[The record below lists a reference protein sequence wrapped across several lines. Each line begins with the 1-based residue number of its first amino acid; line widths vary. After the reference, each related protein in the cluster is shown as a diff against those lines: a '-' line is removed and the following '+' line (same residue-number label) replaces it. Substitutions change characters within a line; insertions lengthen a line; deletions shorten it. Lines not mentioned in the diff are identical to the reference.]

1 MNTCYHKTNFTK
13 IASRD
18 FIKDNKSTH
27 NLLIYTLYKVIEI
40 LSNDEN
46 HTKLKELFSRFNV
59 NLGDSVIIETDNAKH
74 EGILIPRYEYA
85 DVNHLVLKLKNGYN
99 IGINLGKIKN
109 IKKSLDKL
117 DQIIIDPNVN
127 FIEGD
132 KSRDYAD
139 SQLSNLSLLS
149 TGGTIS
155 SKIDYR
161 TGGVMPALTAKE
173 LNDSIPELKKIANI
187 DPEVVLS
194 EYSENIRPEHWTLMT
209 KRIADNVLSGK
220 YDGIIISHGTDT
232 MHYTAA
238 ALSFALQ
245 NLPIPVVLVG
255 AQRSSDRPSSDAST
269 NLIGACT
276 FASKS
281 KFAGVF
287 VAMHHT
293 LSDEVIACHVGTRV
307 RKNHTSRRD
316 AFHSIDISPFALV
329 RKDQI
334 ELCEQFT
341 DLKFNERCTNLENF
355 IVRSNFDDNVM
366 LLKFYPGFDCN
377 IIDYCVQKGSRA
389 IVFEGTGL
397 GHINK
402 ECFEQIQTAVKN
414 GIFVFMTSQ
423 CIWGKTSLTVY
434 DTGRDLLEIGVIPLS
449 NTTSETALV
458 KAMWCLGNFED
469 KEVAKIMTSN
479 IANEF
484 TNRIITA

>member
-1 MNTCYHKTNFTK
+1 MTN
-13 IASRD
+13 
-18 FIKDNKSTH
+18 N
-27 NLLIYTLYKVIEI
+27 
-40 LSNDEN
+40 EN
-46 HTKLKELFSRFNV
+46 HIKIKELFGKFNV
-59 NLGDSVIIETDNAKH
+59 NLGDSVIIETDNNKH
-74 EGILIPRYEYA
+74 VGILIPRYEYA
-85 DVNHLVLKLKNGYN
+85 DINHLVLKLKNGYN
-99 IGINLGKIKN
+99 IGINLEKIKSI
-109 IKKSLDKL
+109 IKTPEKS
-117 DQIIIDPNVN
+117 DPIKFETDDNLT
-127 FIEGD
+127 ESD
-132 KSRDYAD
+132 KSRNHSG
-139 SQLSNLSLLS
+139 SQNSILSLLS

-173 LNDSIPELKKIANI
+173 LNDSIPELKKIADI

-194 EYSENIRPEHWTLMT
+194 EYSENVRPEHWTLMA
-209 KRIADNVLSGK
+209 KRIANNVLSGK
-220 YDGIIISHGTDT
+220 YDGVILTHGTDT

-276 FASKS
+276 FATKS
-281 KFAGVF
+281 RFSGVF

-293 LSDEVIACHVGTRV
+293 ISDDVIACHVGTRV

-316 AFHSIDISPFALV
+316 AFHSIDISPFSLIK
-329 RKDQI
+329 KDQI
-334 ELCEQFT
+334 EICEQYV
-341 DLKFNERCTNLENF
+341 DLKFHKRNKNLENF
-355 IVRSNFDDNVM
+355 IVKSNFDDKVT
-366 LLKFYPGFDCN
+366 LLKFYPGFDCK
-377 IIDYCVQKGSRA
+377 IIDYCIKKGDRA
-389 IVFEGTGL
+389 IIFEGTGL

-402 ECFEQIQTAVKN
+402 ESFQQIKTAVKN

-469 KEVAKIMTSN
+469 KDVIKIMTTN

-484 TNRIITA
+484 TNRIIVE

>member
-1 MNTCYHKTNFTK
+1 MISDDNHGK
-13 IASRD
+13 I
-18 FIKDNKSTH
+18 
-27 NLLIYTLYKVIEI
+27 
-40 LSNDEN
+40 
-46 HTKLKELFSRFNV
+46 KELFRKFNV
-59 NLGDSVIIETDNAKH
+59 KLGDSVMIETNNAKH
-74 EGILIPRYEYA
+74 TGILIPRYEYA

-99 IGINLGKIKN
+99 IGINLEKIKS
-109 IKKSLDKL
+109 IKKTPEELDPTKSVIHNNL
-117 DQIIIDPNVN
+117 TERDNA
-127 FIEGD
+127 GD
-132 KSRDYAD
+132 YYD

-194 EYSENIRPEHWTLMT
+194 EYSENIRPDHWKLMA
-209 KRIADNVLSGK
+209 KKIASNVLSGK
-220 YDGIIISHGTDT
+220 YDGIILSHGTDT
-232 MHYTAA
+232 MHYTSA
-238 ALSFALQ
+238 ALSFALK

-276 FASKS
+276 FATRS
-281 KFAGVF
+281 KFSGVF

-293 LSDEVIACHVGTRV
+293 ISDDVIACHIGTRV

-316 AFHSIDISPFALV
+316 AFHSIDISPFSLIK
-329 RKDQI
+329 KDQI
-334 ELCEQFT
+334 EVCPQYA
-341 DLKFNERCTNLENF
+341 DLKFHERNKNLENL
-355 IVRSNFDDNVM
+355 IVRSNFDDKAV
-366 LLKFYPGFDCN
+366 LLKFYPGFDCD
-377 IIDYCVQKGSRA
+377 IIDYCVEKGNKA
-389 IVFEGTGL
+389 IILEGTGL

-402 ECFEQIQTAVKN
+402 ECFQQIKNAVKN

-423 CIWGKTSLTVY
+423 CIWGRTSLTVY

-449 NTTSETALV
+449 NSTSETALV

-469 KEVAKIMTSN
+469 KEVLKVMTTN

-484 TNRIITA
+484 TNRIIID

>member
-1 MNTCYHKTNFTK
+1 M
-13 IASRD
+13 
-18 FIKDNKSTH
+18 
-27 NLLIYTLYKVIEI
+27 
-40 LSNDEN
+40 
-46 HTKLKELFSRFNV
+46 
-59 NLGDSVIIETDNAKH
+59 IETDNAKH

-85 DVNHLVLKLKNGYN
+85 DVNHLVLKLRNGYN
-99 IGINLGKIKN
+99 IGINLEKIKN
-109 IKKSLDKL
+109 IKKSLEKSDT
-117 DQIIIDPNVN
+117 IN
-127 FIEGD
+127 FDTHDNWEEDD
-132 KSRDYAD
+132 KSRDYLD

-173 LNDSIPELKKIANI
+173 LNDSIPELRKIANI
-187 DPEVVLS
+187 DPEVVMS
-194 EYSENIRPEHWTLMT
+194 EYSENIRPEHWTLMA
-209 KRIADNVLSGK
+209 KRVADSVLSGK
-220 YDGIIISHGTDT
+220 YDGIILSHGTDT

-281 KFAGVF
+281 KFSGVF

-293 LSDEVIACHVGTRV
+293 ISDDIIACHVGTRV

-329 RKDQI
+329 KKDQI
-334 ELCEQFT
+334 EVCEQYA
-341 DLKFNERCTNLENF
+341 DLKFNERNKNPEKF
-355 IVRSNFDDNVM
+355 IVRANFNDKVM
-366 LLKFYPGFDCN
+366 LLKFYPGFDCK
-377 IIDYCVQKGSRA
+377 IIDYCVQKGIRA
-389 IVFEGTGL
+389 IIFEGTGL

-402 ECFEQIQTAVKN
+402 ECFHQIRTAVKN
-414 GIFVFMTSQ
+414 GIFIFMTSQ

-434 DTGRDLLEIGVIPLS
+434 ETGRDLLEIGVIPLS
-449 NTTSETALV
+449 NTPSETALV

-469 KEVAKIMTSN
+469 KNVIKIMKNN

-484 TNRIITA
+484 TNRIIIE

>member
-1 MNTCYHKTNFTK
+1 M
-13 IASRD
+13 IS
-18 FIKDNKSTH
+18 
-27 NLLIYTLYKVIEI
+27 
-40 LSNDEN
+40 DEN
-46 HTKLKELFSRFNV
+46 HGKIKELFRKFNV
-59 NLGDSVIIETDNAKH
+59 KLGDSVMIETNNAKH
-74 EGILIPRYEYA
+74 TGILIPRYEYA

-99 IGINLGKIKN
+99 IGINLEKIKS
-109 IKKSLDKL
+109 IKKTPEELDPTKSVIHNNL
-117 DQIIIDPNVN
+117 TERDNA
-127 FIEGD
+127 GD
-132 KSRDYAD
+132 YYD

-194 EYSENIRPEHWTLMT
+194 EYSENIRPDHWKLMA
-209 KRIADNVLSGK
+209 KKIASNVLSGK
-220 YDGIIISHGTDT
+220 YDGIILSHGTDT
-232 MHYTAA
+232 MHYTSA
-238 ALSFALQ
+238 ALSFALK

-276 FASKS
+276 FATRS
-281 KFAGVF
+281 KFSGVF

-293 LSDEVIACHVGTRV
+293 ISDDVIACHIGTRV

-316 AFHSIDISPFALV
+316 AFHSIDISPFSLIK
-329 RKDQI
+329 KDQI
-334 ELCEQFT
+334 EVCPQYA
-341 DLKFNERCTNLENF
+341 DLKFHERNKNLENL
-355 IVRSNFDDNVM
+355 IVRSNFDDKVV
-366 LLKFYPGFDCN
+366 LLKFYPGFDCD
-377 IIDYCVQKGSRA
+377 IIDYCVEKGNKA
-389 IVFEGTGL
+389 IILEGTGL

-402 ECFEQIQTAVKN
+402 ECFQQIKNAVKN

-423 CIWGKTSLTVY
+423 CIWGRTSLTVY

-449 NTTSETALV
+449 NSTSETALV

-469 KEVAKIMTSN
+469 KEVLKVMTTN

-484 TNRIITA
+484 TNRIIID

>member
-1 MNTCYHKTNFTK
+1 MISDDNHGK
-13 IASRD
+13 I
-18 FIKDNKSTH
+18 
-27 NLLIYTLYKVIEI
+27 
-40 LSNDEN
+40 
-46 HTKLKELFSRFNV
+46 KELFRKFNV
-59 NLGDSVIIETDNAKH
+59 KLGDSVMIETNNAKH
-74 EGILIPRYEYA
+74 TGILIPRYEYA

-99 IGINLGKIKN
+99 IGINLEKIKS
-109 IKKSLDKL
+109 IKKTPEELDPTKSVIHNNL
-117 DQIIIDPNVN
+117 TERDNA
-127 FIEGD
+127 GD
-132 KSRDYAD
+132 YYD

-194 EYSENIRPEHWTLMT
+194 EYSENIRPDHWKLMA
-209 KRIADNVLSGK
+209 KKIASNVLSGK
-220 YDGIIISHGTDT
+220 YDGIILSHGTDT
-232 MHYTAA
+232 MHYTSA
-238 ALSFALQ
+238 ALSFALK

-276 FASKS
+276 FATRS
-281 KFAGVF
+281 KFSGVF

-293 LSDEVIACHVGTRV
+293 ISDDVIACHIGTRV

-316 AFHSIDISPFALV
+316 AFHSIDISPFSLIK
-329 RKDQI
+329 KDQI
-334 ELCEQFT
+334 EVCPQYA
-341 DLKFNERCTNLENF
+341 DLKFHERNKNLENL
-355 IVRSNFDDNVM
+355 IVRSNFDDKVV
-366 LLKFYPGFDCN
+366 LLKFYPGFDCD
-377 IIDYCVQKGSRA
+377 IIDYCVEKGNKA
-389 IVFEGTGL
+389 IILEGTGL

-402 ECFEQIQTAVKN
+402 ECFQQIKNAVKN

-423 CIWGKTSLTVY
+423 CIWGRTSLTVY

-449 NTTSETALV
+449 NSTSETALV

-469 KEVAKIMTSN
+469 KEVLKVMTTN

-484 TNRIITA
+484 TNRIIID

>member
-1 MNTCYHKTNFTK
+1 MFRK
-13 IASRD
+13 
-18 FIKDNKSTH
+18 
-27 NLLIYTLYKVIEI
+27 
-40 LSNDEN
+40 
-46 HTKLKELFSRFNV
+46 FNV
-59 NLGDSVIIETDNAKH
+59 KLGDSVMIETNNAKH
-74 EGILIPRYEYA
+74 MGILIPRYEYA

-99 IGINLGKIKN
+99 IGINLEKIKS
-109 IKKSLDKL
+109 IKKTPEELDPTKSVIQNNMTER
-117 DQIIIDPNVN
+117 DNA
-127 FIEGD
+127 GD
-132 KSRDYAD
+132 YQD

-194 EYSENIRPEHWTLMT
+194 EYSENIRPDHWKLMA
-209 KRIADNVLSGK
+209 KKIANNVLSGK
-220 YDGIIISHGTDT
+220 YDGVILSHGTDT
-232 MHYTAA
+232 MHYTSA
-238 ALSFALQ
+238 ALSFALE

-276 FASKS
+276 FATRS
-281 KFAGVF
+281 KFSGVF

-293 LSDEVIACHVGTRV
+293 ISDDVIACHIGTRV

-316 AFHSIDISPFALV
+316 AFHSIDISPFSLV
-329 RKDQI
+329 KKDQI
-334 ELCEQFT
+334 EMCPQYA
-341 DLKFNERCTNLENF
+341 DLKFHERNKNLENL
-355 IVRSNFDDNVM
+355 IVRSNFDDKVM
-366 LLKFYPGFDCN
+366 LLKFYPGFDCD
-377 IIDYCVQKGSRA
+377 IIDYCVEKGNRA
-389 IVFEGTGL
+389 IILEGTGL

-402 ECFEQIQTAVKN
+402 ECFQQIKNAVKN

-423 CIWGKTSLTVY
+423 CIWGRTSLTVY

-449 NTTSETALV
+449 NSTSETALV
-458 KAMWCLGNFED
+458 KAMWCLGNFQD
-469 KEVAKIMTSN
+469 KDILKVMTTN

-484 TNRIITA
+484 TNRIITD

>member
-1 MNTCYHKTNFTK
+1 MFRK
-13 IASRD
+13 
-18 FIKDNKSTH
+18 
-27 NLLIYTLYKVIEI
+27 
-40 LSNDEN
+40 
-46 HTKLKELFSRFNV
+46 FNV
-59 NLGDSVIIETDNAKH
+59 KLGDSVMIETNNAKH
-74 EGILIPRYEYA
+74 MGILIPRYEYA

-99 IGINLGKIKN
+99 IGINLEKIKS
-109 IKKSLDKL
+109 IKKTPEELDPTKSVIQNNMTER
-117 DQIIIDPNVN
+117 DNA
-127 FIEGD
+127 GD
-132 KSRDYAD
+132 YQD

-194 EYSENIRPEHWTLMT
+194 EYSENIRPDHWKLMA
-209 KRIADNVLSGK
+209 KKIANNVLSGK
-220 YDGIIISHGTDT
+220 YDGIILSHGTDT
-232 MHYTAA
+232 MHYTSA
-238 ALSFALQ
+238 ALSFALE

-276 FASKS
+276 FATRS
-281 KFAGVF
+281 KFSGVF

-293 LSDEVIACHVGTRV
+293 ISDDVIACHIGTRV

-316 AFHSIDISPFALV
+316 AFHSIDISPFSLV
-329 RKDQI
+329 KKDQI
-334 ELCEQFT
+334 EMCPQYA
-341 DLKFNERCTNLENF
+341 DLKFHERNKNLENL
-355 IVRSNFDDNVM
+355 IVRSNFDDKVM
-366 LLKFYPGFDCN
+366 LLKFYPGFDCD
-377 IIDYCVQKGSRA
+377 IIDYCVEKGNRA
-389 IVFEGTGL
+389 IILEGTGL

-402 ECFEQIQTAVKN
+402 ECFQQIKNAVKN

-423 CIWGKTSLTVY
+423 CIWGRTSLTVY

-449 NTTSETALV
+449 NSTSETALV

-469 KEVAKIMTSN
+469 KEVLKVMTTN

-484 TNRIITA
+484 TNRIITD